1 MNRFI
6 AGAIFGAISLTA
18 ATAIGGNLLQSL
30 SGQKP
35 LSWQRLDADSLNAR
49 IERALATGEDWPQNP
64 VEIALQ
70 LFGENLEE
78 LQSAIV
84 EMEKNR
90 PEGADAATVNYI
102 RDGFLDDSVR
112 GDWHQVELQRLTD
125 GTWRVRNARTAHRCW
140 RSLNTVAYRSSPCP

>member
-6 AGAIFGAISLTA
+6 AGIAFGIIALTA
-18 ATAIGGNLLQSL
+18 TTAIGSSLLPSL
-30 SGQKP
+30 SGKP
-35 LSWQRLDADSLNAR
+35 QSWQPLAADDLNDR
-49 IERALATGEDWPQNP
+49 IDRAIAAEAAWPQKNP
-64 VEIALQ
+64 VQITLQ

-78 LQSAIV
+78 VRSAIV

-112 GDWHQVELQRLTD
+112 GDWHQLELQRLPD
-125 GTWRVRNARTAHRCW
+125 RTWRVRNARVARRCW
-140 RSLNTVAYRSSPCP
+140 RGLNAAAYRSGPCP